1 MKLIRE
7 GVAKWT
13 IIAEHIPGRTAK
25 QCRERWSNHLDPNVN
40 KGEWTPEEDKTI
52 IQGHRQ
58 YGNRWSVIAKVY
70 FIYYFLQMLTGRTE
84 NAVKIRWKSLDRKE
98 KKKKKLLMREM
109 QLRDFKDKNIK

>member
-7 GVAKWT
+7 GVTKWT

-58 YGNRWSVIAKVY
+58 CGNRWSVIAKVY
-70 FIYYFLQMLTGRTE
+70 FIYIFFIDAY
-84 NAVKIRWKSLDRKE
+84 WKNRKCS
-98 KKKKKLLMREM
+98 
-109 QLRDFKDKNIK
+109 KN